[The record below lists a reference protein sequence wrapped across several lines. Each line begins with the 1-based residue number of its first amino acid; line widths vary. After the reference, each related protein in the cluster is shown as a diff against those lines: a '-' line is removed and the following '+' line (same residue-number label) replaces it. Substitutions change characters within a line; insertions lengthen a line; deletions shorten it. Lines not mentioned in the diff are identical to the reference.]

1 GWYGLGPVSVLPARQ
16 GEGIGGKLIREGLA
30 QLRGAGARGC
40 VLLGDL
46 GYYGRF
52 GFKADARQKL
62 PGVPPEYFQCLAFGP
77 DMPQGDVAYHA
88 AFDA

>member
-1 GWYGLGPVSVLPARQ
+1 MHIRRERPQDAAEIRQVTEAAFRPVAGCGGRRAGSGPYRLF
-16 GEGIGGKLIREGLA
+16 
-30 QLRGAGARGC
+30 AGPDRR
-40 VLLGDL
+40 
-46 GYYGRF
+46 Y
-52 GFKADARQKL
+52 ARQKL